1 MAKKSFSRVAT
12 VAGKAPLPRK
22 LAVVPQKS
30 PDEIVNLERV
40 DLADRENWL
49 RALDICQASS
59 RQPLN
64 TLLDEIKIYQG
75 QIDQA
80 LQTAQAQ
87 STIYAYAIGSR
98 LDVIEER
105 HLYKEKNYDNLTAF
119 IKGGEVR
126 RPNGTTITTRQVWA
140 YRRVTRG
147 LKEFLQIAESIRDG
161 KSLSPEIEAQ
171 LKAVGQQVNQDV
183 VASFLDS
190 YADSIAG
197 VLELGVSK
205 LEQVYRLPE
214 PVALTGL
221 LAGKLQLEEDVI
233 EVHEVSFSQ
242 LRKAISSHEK
252 QRKSNDKTSRQV
264 TLTKADRALDNI
276 NRAVQELDALELTE
290 AQLERLSDLKDDID
304 RIWKRDRL
312 L

>member
-12 VAGKAPLPRK
+12 VAEKAPLPRK
-22 LAVVPQKS
+22 LAVVPKRKQ
-30 PDEIVNLERV
+30 DEVVNLERV

-49 RALDICQASS
+49 RALDMCQANAA
-59 RQPLN
+59 QPLN
-64 TLLDEIKIYQG
+64 NLLHEIETYQG

-98 LDVIEER
+98 LDVIEEK
-105 HLYKEKNYDNLTAF
+105 HLYKEKEYDNLTAF
-119 IKGGEVR
+119 IKGGEVK
-126 RPNGTTITTRQVWA
+126 RPNGSPITTRQVWA

-161 KSLSPEIEAQ
+161 KPLSSDLQDQ
-171 LKAVGQQVNQDV
+171 LEDLGEQVNKDIV
-183 VASFLDS
+183 DSFLDS

-221 LAGKLQLEEDVI
+221 LAGKLPLEEDII

-242 LRKAISSHEK
+242 LRKAISTHEK
-252 QRKSNDKTSRQV
+252 QRKSGDTRKKTNKI
-264 TLTKADRALDNI
+264 TKADRMLDNL
-276 NRAVQELDALELTE
+276 NRAVEELDAMV
-290 AQLERLSDLKDDID
+290 LSDLQLQRLSALRDAIA
-304 RIWKRDRL
+304 RIL
-312 L
+312 S

>member
-1 MAKKSFSRVAT
+1 MAKKSFSRVAS
-12 VAGKAPLPRK
+12 VADKAPLPRK
-22 LAVVPQKS
+22 LAVVPKRK

-49 RALDICQASS
+49 RALEICQANNA
-59 RQPLN
+59 QPL
-64 TLLDEIKIYQG
+64 TALLHEIETYQG

-98 LDVIEER
+98 LDVIEEK
-105 HLYKEKNYDNLTAF
+105 HLYREKDYDNLTAF

-126 RPNGTTITTRQVWA
+126 RPNGSPITTRQVWA

-161 KSLSPEIEAQ
+161 KSLSPEFEQ
-171 LKAVGQQVNQDV
+171 HLESLGQQVNKDIV
-183 VASFLDS
+183 ESFLDS

-221 LAGKLQLEEDVI
+221 LAGKLPLEEDII

-242 LRKAISSHEK
+242 LRKAISTHEK
-252 QRKSNDKTSRQV
+252 HRKANGGKKTITRV
-264 TLTKADRALDNI
+264 TKADRMLDSLNNSI
-276 NRAVQELDALELTE
+276 EELDALV
-290 AQLERLSDLKDDID
+290 LSDLQLQRLSALRDAIE
-304 RIWKRDRL
+304 RIL
-312 L
+312 S

>member
-12 VAGKAPLPRK
+12 VAEKAPLPRK
-22 LAVVPQKS
+22 LAVVPKRKS
-30 PDEIVNLERV
+30 DEIVNLERV

-49 RALDICQASS
+49 RALDICKANSEN
-59 RQPLN
+59 PLG
-64 TLLDEIKIYQG
+64 TLLNEIETYQG

-98 LDVIEER
+98 LDVIEEN
-105 HLYKEKNYDNLTAF
+105 HLYKEKDYDNLTAF
-119 IKGGEVR
+119 IKGGEVK
-126 RPNGTTITTRQVWA
+126 RPNGTPITTRQVWA

-161 KSLSPEIEAQ
+161 KSLSPELDAQ
-171 LKAVGQQVNQDV
+171 LATVGEQVNQDIV
-183 VASFLDS
+183 ESFLES

-214 PVALTGL
+214 SVALTGL
-221 LAGKLQLEEDVI
+221 LAGKLSLEEDII
-233 EVHEVSFSQ
+233 EVHQVSFSQ
-242 LRKAISSHEK
+242 LRKAISTHEK
-252 QRKSNDKTSRQV
+252 QRKSKGTSKKISKI
-264 TLTKADRALDNI
+264 TKADRMLDNL
-276 NRAVQELDALELTE
+276 NRSVEELDALVLTDL
-290 AQLERLSDLKDDID
+290 QLQRLSALRDAIE
-304 RIWKRDRL
+304 RIL
-312 L
+312 S

>member
-12 VAGKAPLPRK
+12 VAETAPLPRE
-22 LAVVPQKS
+22 LAVIPTRK

-49 RALDICQASS
+49 RALDICQANDA
-59 RQPLN
+59 QPLN
-64 TLLDEIKIYQG
+64 NLLHEIETYQG

-98 LDVIEER
+98 LDVIEEK
-105 HLYKEKNYDNLTAF
+105 HLYKDKDYDNLTAF
-119 IKGGEVR
+119 IKGGEVK
-126 RPNGTTITTRQVWA
+126 RPNGNPITTRQVWA

-161 KSLSPEIEAQ
+161 KPLSSDLQGHLED
-171 LKAVGQQVNQDV
+171 LGQQVNKDIV
-183 VASFLDS
+183 ESFLDS
-190 YADSIAG
+190 YAGSSAG

-214 PVALTGL
+214 SVALTGL
-221 LAGKLQLEEDVI
+221 LAGKLPLEEDI
-233 EVHEVSFSQ
+233 IPVHEVSFSQ
-242 LRKAISSHEK
+242 LRKAISTHEK
-252 QRKSNDKTSRQV
+252 QRKSNGASKKVSKV
-264 TLTKADRALDNI
+264 TRADCMLDNL
-276 NRAVQELDALELTE
+276 NRTVEELDTLV
-290 AQLERLSDLKDDID
+290 LSDLQLQRLSALRDAIE
-304 RIWKRDRL
+304 RIL
-312 L
+312 S

>member
-12 VAGKAPLPRK
+12 VAEKAPVTRK
-22 LAVVPQKS
+22 LAVVPKRKA
-30 PDEIVNLERV
+30 DEVVNLERV

-49 RALDICQASS
+49 RALDMCQANNA
-59 RQPLN
+59 QPLN
-64 TLLDEIKIYQG
+64 NLLHEIETYQG

-98 LDVIEER
+98 LDVIEEKN
-105 HLYKEKNYDNLTAF
+105 LYKEKDYDNLTAF
-119 IKGGEVR
+119 IKGGEVK
-126 RPNGTTITTRQVWA
+126 RPNGSPITTRQVWA

-161 KSLSPEIEAQ
+161 KPLSNDLQGQ
-171 LKAVGQQVNQDV
+171 LENLGQQVNQDIV
-183 VASFLDS
+183 ESFLDS

-214 PVALTGL
+214 SVALTGL
-221 LAGKLQLEEDVI
+221 LAGKLPLEEDII

-242 LRKAISSHEK
+242 LRKAISTHEK
-252 QRKSNDKTSRQV
+252 QRKSNSTSKRTSKV
-264 TLTKADRALDNI
+264 TKADRMLDNL
-276 NRAVQELDALELTE
+276 NKAVEELDALV
-290 AQLERLSDLKDDID
+290 LSDLQLQRLSALRDAIE
-304 RIWKRDRL
+304 RIL
-312 L
+312 S

>member
-1 MAKKSFSRVAT
+1 LAKKSFSRVAT
-12 VAGKAPLPRK
+12 VAEKAPLPRK
-22 LAVVPQKS
+22 LAVVPKRK

-49 RALDICQASS
+49 RALDICQANDA
-59 RQPLN
+59 QPLN
-64 TLLDEIKIYQG
+64 NLLHEIETYQG

-98 LDVIEER
+98 LDVIEEK
-105 HLYKEKNYDNLTAF
+105 HLYKEKDYDNLTAF
-119 IKGGEVR
+119 IKGGEVK
-126 RPNGTTITTRQVWA
+126 RPNGTPITTRQVWA

-147 LKEFLQIAESIRDG
+147 LKDFLQIAESIRDG
-161 KSLSPEIEAQ
+161 KPLSSDLQGQ
-171 LKAVGQQVNQDV
+171 LEDLGQQVNKDIV
-183 VASFLDS
+183 DSFLDS

-214 PVALTGL
+214 SVALTGL
-221 LAGKLQLEEDVI
+221 LAGKLPLEEDII

-242 LRKAISSHEK
+242 LRKAISTHEK
-252 QRKSNDKTSRQV
+252 QRKSNGVGKRTSKV
-264 TLTKADRALDNI
+264 TKADRMLDNL
-276 NRAVQELDALELTE
+276 NRAVEELDALV
-290 AQLERLSDLKDDID
+290 LSDLQLQRLSALRDAIE
-304 RIWKRDRL
+304 RIL
-312 L
+312 S

>member
-12 VAGKAPLPRK
+12 VAEKAPLPRK
-22 LAVVPQKS
+22 LAVVPKRKS
-30 PDEIVNLERV
+30 DEIVNLERV

-49 RALDICQASS
+49 RALEICQANNA
-59 RQPLN
+59 QPLN
-64 TLLDEIKIYQG
+64 ALLNEIETYQG

-98 LDVIEER
+98 LDVIEEK
-105 HLYKEKNYDNLTAF
+105 HLYREKDYDNLTAF
-119 IKGGEVR
+119 IKGGEVC
-126 RPNGTTITTRQVWA
+126 RPNGTAITTRQVWA

-161 KSLSPEIEAQ
+161 KSLSPELEQ
-171 LKAVGQQVNQDV
+171 HLETLGQQVNKDIV
-183 VASFLDS
+183 ESFLDS

-221 LAGKLQLEEDVI
+221 LAGKLPLEEDII

-242 LRKAISSHEK
+242 LRKAISTHEK
-252 QRKSNDKTSRQV
+252 QRKANGGKKTVSKV
-264 TLTKADRALDNI
+264 TKADRMLDNL
-276 NRAVQELDALELTE
+276 NRAVEELDALV
-290 AQLERLSDLKDDID
+290 LSDLQLQRLSALRDAIE
-304 RIWKRDRL
+304 RIL
-312 L
+312 S

>member
-12 VAGKAPLPRK
+12 VAEKAPLPRK
-22 LAVVPQKS
+22 LAVVPKRK

-49 RALDICQASS
+49 RALDICQANEA
-59 RQPLN
+59 QPLN
-64 TLLDEIKIYQG
+64 NLLHEIETYQG

-98 LDVIEER
+98 LDVIEEK
-105 HLYKEKNYDNLTAF
+105 HLYKEKDYDNLTAF
-119 IKGGEVR
+119 IKGGEVK
-126 RPNGTTITTRQVWA
+126 RPNGSPITTRQVWA

-147 LKEFLQIAESIRDG
+147 LKEFLQLAESIRDG
-161 KSLSPEIEAQ
+161 KSLSSDLQGQ
-171 LKAVGQQVNQDV
+171 LESLGQQVNKDIV
-183 VASFLDS
+183 ESFLDS

-214 PVALTGL
+214 SVALTGL
-221 LAGKLQLEEDVI
+221 LAGKLPLEEDII

-242 LRKAISSHEK
+242 LRKAISTHEK
-252 QRKSNDKTSRQV
+252 QRKSSTSGQKTSKV
-264 TLTKADRALDNI
+264 TKADRMLDHL
-276 NRAVQELDALELTE
+276 NRTVEELDSLV
-290 AQLERLSDLKDDID
+290 LSDLQLQRLSALRDAIE
-304 RIWKRDRL
+304 RIL
-312 L
+312 S

>member
-1 MAKKSFSRVAT
+1 MAKKNFSRVAT
-12 VAGKAPLPRK
+12 VAEKAPLPRK
-22 LAVVPQKS
+22 LAVVPKRK

-49 RALDICQASS
+49 RALDICQANDA
-59 RQPLN
+59 QPLN
-64 TLLDEIKIYQG
+64 SLLHEIETYQG

-98 LDVIEER
+98 LDVIEEK
-105 HLYKEKNYDNLTAF
+105 HLYKEKDYENLTAF
-119 IKGGEVR
+119 IKGGEVK
-126 RPNGTTITTRQVWA
+126 RPNGSPITTRQVWA

-161 KSLSPEIEAQ
+161 KPLSSDLQGQ
-171 LKAVGQQVNQDV
+171 LEDLGQQVNKDIV
-183 VASFLDS
+183 ESFLDS

-221 LAGKLQLEEDVI
+221 LAGKLPLEEDII

-242 LRKAISSHEK
+242 LRKAISTHEK
-252 QRKSNDKTSRQV
+252 QRKSGVKNKNTSKV
-264 TLTKADRALDNI
+264 TRADRMLDNL
-276 NRAVQELDALELTE
+276 NRTVEELDALV
-290 AQLERLSDLKDDID
+290 LSDLQLQRLSALRDAIG
-304 RIWKRDRL
+304 RIL
-312 L
+312 S

>member
-12 VAGKAPLPRK
+12 VAEKAPVPRK
-22 LAVVPQKS
+22 LAVVPKRK

-49 RALDICQASS
+49 RALEMCQANNA
-59 RQPLN
+59 QPLK
-64 TLLDEIKIYQG
+64 TLLNEIETYQG

-98 LDVIEER
+98 LDVIEENS
-105 HLYKEKNYDNLTAF
+105 LYKEKDYDNLTAF

-126 RPNGTTITTRQVWA
+126 RPNGTPITTRQVWA

-147 LKEFLQIAESIRDG
+147 LKEFLQIAETIRDG
-161 KSLSPEIEAQ
+161 KALSPELEEH
-171 LKAVGQQVNQDV
+171 LETVGQQVNQDIV
-183 VASFLDS
+183 ESFLES

-221 LAGKLQLEEDVI
+221 LAGKLPLEEDII

-242 LRKAISSHEK
+242 LRKAISTHEK
-252 QRKSNDKTSRQV
+252 QRKASNGRKTVSK
-264 TLTKADRALDNI
+264 TTKADRMLDNL
-276 NRAVQELDALELTE
+276 NHTVEALDALVLTDL
-290 AQLERLSDLKDDID
+290 QLQRLSALRDAIE
-304 RIWKRDRL
+304 RIL
-312 L
+312 A

>member
-12 VAGKAPLPRK
+12 VAEKAPVPRK
-22 LAVVPQKS
+22 LAVVPKRKTT
-30 PDEIVNLERV
+30 DEVVNLERV

-49 RALDICQASS
+49 RALDICQANNA
-59 RQPLN
+59 QPLN
-64 TLLDEIKIYQG
+64 TLLHEIETYQG

-98 LDVIEER
+98 LDVIEEK
-105 HLYKEKNYDNLTAF
+105 HLYKEKDYDNLTAF

-126 RPNGTTITTRQVWA
+126 RPNGTPITTRQVWA

-161 KSLSPEIEAQ
+161 KALSTELEQHLKSLG
-171 LKAVGQQVNQDV
+171 KQVNKDIV
-183 VASFLDS
+183 ESFLDS

-221 LAGKLQLEEDVI
+221 LAGKLPLEEDI
-233 EVHEVSFSQ
+233 IAVHEVSFSQ
-242 LRKAISSHEK
+242 LRKAISTHEK
-252 QRKSNDKTSRQV
+252 QRKANNGKKAVSQI
-264 TLTKADRALDNI
+264 TKADRMLDNL
-276 NRAVQELDALELTE
+276 NHAVEELDALV
-290 AQLERLSDLKDDID
+290 LSDLQLQRLSALRDAIE
-304 RIWKRDRL
+304 RIL
-312 L
+312 S